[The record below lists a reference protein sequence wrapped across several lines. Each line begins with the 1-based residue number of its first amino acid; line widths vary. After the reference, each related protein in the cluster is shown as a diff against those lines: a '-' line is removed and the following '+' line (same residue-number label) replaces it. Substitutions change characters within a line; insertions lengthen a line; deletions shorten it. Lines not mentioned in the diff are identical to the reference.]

1 METILYRNNS
11 YFINVDVSENDENMY
26 NLDY

>member
-1 METILYRNNS
+1 METILYSNNS